1 MIDAFDASLASDYGT
16 KQRQLFAAE
25 TLTGSRRRA
34 NRTMILH
41 QQDRTVLPLDTL
53 RHIAL
58 LASNF
63 RQRLGAGQQACA
75 SFFHPPRD
83 RKSTRLNSS
92 HGYISYAV
100 FCLKNKTKS
109 HPHIP
114 RMLLIAHMPSHAS
127 TVGRI

>member
-75 SFFHPPRD
+75 SFFHPPRV
-83 RKSTRLNSS
+83 R
-92 HGYISYAV
+92 V
-100 FCLKNKTKS
+100 FLTPCAFVTEALQPAFAKCCAYGADHFKRQLS
-109 HPHIP
+109 VAIGE
-114 RMLLIAHMPSHAS
+114 A
-127 TVGRI
+127 